1 MKLPNILT
9 LSRIIILPI
18 FLFFFL
24 NPQVSYNLHIA
35 VVLFIVSA
43 LTDLLDGK
51 IARKYNLESDLG
63 RILDPLADKLTL
75 VAVFIALYYKGLINI
90 VFLIIV
96 LLREVVILSGAI
108 YIFFNKESEFIKA
121 GLVGKG
127 ATFLLYITASL
138 YIINE
143 VIVIDISLNFIKVV
157 MLIAVILTVVSGAG
171 YFIKAWKYFLEDE
184 KASG

>member
-9 LSRIIILPI
+9 LSRIFILPI

-24 NPQVSYNLHIA
+24 NPQIEYNLHIA
-35 VVLFIVSA
+35 VILFIISA
-43 LTDLLDGK
+43 LTDLFDGK

-75 VAVFIALYYKGLINI
+75 VAVFIALYYKGLINVI
-90 VFLIIV
+90 FLLIV
-96 LLREVVILSGAI
+96 LLREVIILSGAI

-121 GLVGKG
+121 GLIGKG
-127 ATFLLYITASL
+127 ATFLLYTTATF

-143 VIVIDISLNFIKVV
+143 VIKFDISLNFIKAI
-157 MLIAVILTVVSGAG
+157 MLLALVLTVISGVN
-171 YFIKAWKYFLEDE
+171 YFIKACKYVLQDE
-184 KASG
+184 KITG